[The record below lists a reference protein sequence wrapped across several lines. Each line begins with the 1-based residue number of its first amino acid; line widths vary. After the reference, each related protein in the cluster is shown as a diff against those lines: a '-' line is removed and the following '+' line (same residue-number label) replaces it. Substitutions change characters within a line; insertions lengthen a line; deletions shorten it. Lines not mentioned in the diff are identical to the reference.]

1 MNKNNSLRTFHLMA
15 KPTGSICNLAC
26 KYCFYTCKESLY
38 PHSHFR
44 MKDQLLESYIRQL
57 IESQQ
62 TNEITISWQGG
73 EPTLMGLDFFRRSI
87 EIQRRYIKSHMRIRN
102 TFQTNGVL
110 LDDEWC
116 EFLHKHNFLVGLSLD
131 GPQKNHDV
139 YRKDKHGNPTFERV
153 IQGARLLRKYK
164 VDFNVLTAV
173 HAANVRYPLEVYCYL
188 RDEAGA
194 QYIQFIPIVEIEK
207 NKGGRNVQSASVRSV
222 GAKLYGRFL
231 ITIFDEWIRN
241 DVGRIFVQ
249 SFDVAL
255 GNWIGAPPSLCIFS
269 PECGLAPVMEH
280 NGDVYVCD
288 HFVEEKY
295 LLGNI
300 SHTPLIEI
308 IASDILRKFGRDK
321 QDRLPQYCRNCEVLF
336 ACNGECPKNRF
347 LQTKDGEAGLNY
359 LCQGYKAFFYHIDRP
374 MRIMA
379 NLLKRNEAPAEIMQ
393 LLHEEDLKRAF
404 AKAKRNEP
412 CPCSSG
418 KKFKHCHGKLK
429 I

>member
-1 MNKNNSLRTFHLMA
+1 
-15 KPTGSICNLAC
+15 
-26 KYCFYTCKESLY
+26 
-38 PHSHFR
+38 

-87 EIQRRYIKSHMRIRN
+87 EIQRRYIKSNMRIRN

-139 YRKDKHGNPTFERV
+139 YRKDKQGNPTFERV

-194 QYIQFIPIVEIEK
+194 QYIQFIPIVEIDK
-207 NKGGRNVQSASVRSV
+207 NKGGGNVQSASVRSV
-222 GAKLYGRFL
+222 DAKLYGRFL
-231 ITIFDEWIRN
+231 ITIFDEWIRH

-255 GNWIGAPPSLCIFS
+255 GNWVGVPSSLCIFS

-300 SHTPLIEI
+300 SHIPLIEI
-308 IASDILRKFGRDK
+308 IASDRLRKFGRDK
-321 QDRLPQYCRNCEVLF
+321 QDRLPHYCRNCEVLF

-379 NLLKRNEAPAEIMQ
+379 NLLKN
-393 LLHEEDLKRAF
+393 
-404 AKAKRNEP
+404 
-412 CPCSSG
+412 
-418 KKFKHCHGKLK
+418 
-429 I
+429 